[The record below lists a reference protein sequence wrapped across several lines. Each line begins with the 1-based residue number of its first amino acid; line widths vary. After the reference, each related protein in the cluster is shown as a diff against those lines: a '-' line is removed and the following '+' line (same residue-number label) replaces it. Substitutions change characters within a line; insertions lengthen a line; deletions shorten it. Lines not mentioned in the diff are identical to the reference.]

1 MKRAGIPFTSIPI
14 LLFCYYEDKRLR
26 LFLLMT
32 KILTAISS
40 AFHSLESVQ
49 AVPQPLAYLVI
60 CKTLLNL
67 RR

>member
-14 LLFCYYEDKRLR
+14 LLFCCLEDKRLR

-40 AFHSLESVQ
+40 AFHSPGAVHSVL
-49 AVPQPLAYLVI
+49 QPLAYLVI